1 MKKSLVEISKRL
13 KNTGT
18 IVSLVSAGIII
29 YTNLS
34 GNTVDSDKVLYL
46 VNTICSVG
54 VALGVLNNPTTKG
67 MDMPKIKNKSKK

>member
-34 GNTVDSDKVLYL
+34 GNTVDGDKVLYL
-46 VNTICSVG
+46 VNTICSIG

-67 MDMPKIKNKSKK
+67 MDMPKLKKQI

>member
-1 MKKSLVEISKRL
+1 MLKEISKRL

-34 GNTVDSDKVLYL
+34 GNSVDCDKVLYL
-46 VNTICSVG
+46 VNTLCSVG

-67 MDMPKIKNKSKK
+67 MDMPKLKNKSKK